1 MLLVWVMGMLSNH
14 PTAISPASLR
24 GGGESPPPPETVAA
38 AVIVV
43 GGDMSEPREGEGGR
57 GREEDGPGQEQKPRL
72 LQVMLLSLQSTL
84 AATETIGK
92 RLVRGGYS
100 DPPILQIYPLYI
112 WILSTGGS
120 S

>member
-1 MLLVWVMGMLSNH
+1 ME
-14 PTAISPASLR
+14 
-24 GGGESPPPPETVAA
+24 GGESPPPPPETVAA

-57 GREEDGPGQEQKPRL
+57 GREREEDGPRQEQKPRL

-92 RLVRGGYS
+92 RLVCGGYS
-100 DPPILQIYPLYI
+100 DPPILQIYPLYT